1 MFKLAIFLTSLLMSS
16 MACSLVDPTRPVSYA
31 PSVLSESTFQ
41 LSSIL
46 FSNQRKVAVINGKAL
61 IEGELLGKAKVV
73 KINQDNVL
81 IKNGSK
87 QIQLVLERAPVK
99 RKR

>member
-1 MFKLAIFLTSLLMSS
+1 MFKVTVFGIGLFISS
-16 MACSLVDPTRPVSYA
+16 VAYSLVDPTRPVSYA
-31 PSVLSESTFQ
+31 PPALSESTFQ

-46 FSNQRKVAVINGKAL
+46 FSGQRKVVVINGKAL
-61 IEGELLGKAKVV
+61 SEGESLGKAKVV
-73 KINQDNVL
+73 RINKDNVL

-87 QIQLVLERAPVK
+87 HIPLVLERAPVK

>member
-1 MFKLAIFLTSLLMSS
+1 MYRSALFLVGLLISS

-31 PSVLSESTFQ
+31 APVLSESSFQ

-46 FSNQRKVAVINGKAL
+46 FSGQRKVAVINGKAL
-61 IEGELLGKAKVV
+61 SEGEALGKARVV
-73 KINQDNVL
+73 KINKDNVL

-87 QIQLVLERAPVK
+87 HIPLVLKRAPVK